1 MSTPNN
7 NPTPGSKKRP
17 LDTTPT
23 NSNAAFKRARVQ
35 HARSIITQ
43 TAIPELKTGLL
54 NVSSFISSRKFE
66 ISALQRSMDTS
77 KKALK
82 QRAFQ
87 SVPRE
92 LRRRTAAHNAKRV
105 PKHLRGR
112 AKREMEEDNTPT
124 HTFRRRKKS
133 GKDYLRRETAEKLQ
147 RMAKKKEVVERLV
160 KDEEGLRMP
169 PRAHSKYRK
178 RQKGKTWL
186 PTHVWHAKR
195 AHMKV
200 RWRFA
205 VVESPN
211 EKCFRS
217 TQRAVEKRGGV
228 AWDMSYWS
236 SVLVRGPEEEVVKV
250 LEAVCPGGSGDKKTR
265 AGRRVKEVW
274 AYEVGHYPT
283 RPIAPITI
291 IWSPCEAAE
300 STEAANTPR
309 RVLLRLHPSA
319 FHQLWSQLHAAVA
332 IINIPTKLIFLDD
345 LRFELGSIKLTG
357 PSATDAL
364 ITILNPSN
372 PSGETETH
380 FQNLRGLT
388 NPAAL
393 PPNVVLGFS
402 ITDPRLRFPPRLEPS
417 PFTPAEQ
424 AQKLATLQSTWPLI
438 PAPHALLDPT
448 IRVAAVKLQASQK
461 RINKRKTDS
470 PPGTYPTPLA
480 SDPSVPIIL
489 HASRHG
495 TAPGEWH
502 LIMPW
507 KWVGP
512 VWYCLQQNHNIRFGG
527 VKEDREVA
535 FDHCTPWFPADFPGT
550 MAGEAW
556 AVEEQQGRRELWDKR
571 PPQKRVNYEAIKI
584 AGKRGELGDWSR
596 CDWEILMPEAEV
608 EAEAEDADKDE
619 GGVSLSTPM
628 ETDAT
633 TTTELALSQKSKP
646 YWHLPTPLLTA
657 SLRLHPLLPPALS
670 SLPPTTLSSSIFTIK
685 ITLLHRGAPKDC
697 ARVYR
702 LPSNPDD
709 PWRKLAAAIQKSKG
723 GKKYQKTEAGVV
735 EAGMEGYPE
744 CPEED
749 CLVGY
754 VTTGNYSL
762 TQGHAVALGGVV
774 WGRWWSGQQDKGERL
789 VVVRNVGDTVGRL
802 GRWEGV

>member
-35 HARSIITQ
+35 QARSIITQ
-43 TAIPELKTGLL
+43 TTLPELKTGLL

-147 RMAKKKEVVERLV
+147 KMAKKKEVVERLI
-160 KDEEGLRMP
+160 KDEDGLRLP

-250 LEAVCPGGSGDKKTR
+250 LEAVCPGGSGDKKIR

-283 RPIAPITI
+283 RPIAPVTI
-291 IWSPCEAAE
+291 IWSPCE
-300 STEAANTPR
+300 SEAVDTPR
-309 RVLLRLHPSA
+309 RVLIRLHPSA
-319 FHQLWSQLHAAVA
+319 FHQLWSQLQAVVA
-332 IINIPTKLIFLDD
+332 TINTPTKLVYLDD
-345 LRFELGSIKLTG
+345 LRFELGSIKITG

-393 PPNVVLGFS
+393 PPNFVLGFS
-402 ITDPRLRFPPRLEPS
+402 ITDPRLRFPPRLEPL

-424 AQKLATLQSTWPLI
+424 AQKLATLQSTWPI
-438 PAPHALLDPT
+438 SPAPHTLLDPT
-448 IRVAAVKLQASQK
+448 IRVHSVKLQASQK
-461 RINKRKTDS
+461 RINKRKSDS

-480 SDPSVPIIL
+480 NDPNIPIIL
-489 HASRHG
+489 HTCRHG

-535 FDHCTPWFPADFPGT
+535 FDHSTPWFPADFPGT
-550 MAGEAW
+550 MAGETW
-556 AVEEQQGRRELWDKR
+556 AVEEQQARQEVWDKR
-571 PPQKRVNYEAIKI
+571 PPQKRLNYDAIKI
-584 AGKRGELGDWSR
+584 AGKRGEVGDWSR
-596 CDWEILMPEAEV
+596 CDWDILMPET
-608 EAEAEDADKDE
+608 EAEDADKEE
-619 GGVSLSTPM
+619 GGVSLDTIM
-628 ETDAT
+628 AT
-633 TTTELALSQKSKP
+633 TIDLPQPPKP
-646 YWHLPTPLLTA
+646 YWYLPTPLLA
-657 SLRLHPLLPPALS
+657 AYLRLNPHLPPPLTSLS
-670 SLPPTTLSSSIFTIK
+670 PATLASAIFTVK

-697 ARVYR
+697 ARIYR
-702 LPSNPDD
+702 IPSNPDH

-723 GKKYQKTEAGVV
+723 GKKFEKTEAGVV
-735 EAGMEGYPE
+735 EAGMETYPE
-744 CPEED
+744 CPGEEN
-749 CLVGY
+749 LVGF

-762 TQGHAVALGGVV
+762 TQGHAVALGGLA
-774 WGRWWSGQQDKGERL
+774 WGRWWCDGQDRMERL
-789 VVVRNVGDTVGRL
+789 CVVRNVGDTVGRL
-802 GRWEGV
+802 GRWE